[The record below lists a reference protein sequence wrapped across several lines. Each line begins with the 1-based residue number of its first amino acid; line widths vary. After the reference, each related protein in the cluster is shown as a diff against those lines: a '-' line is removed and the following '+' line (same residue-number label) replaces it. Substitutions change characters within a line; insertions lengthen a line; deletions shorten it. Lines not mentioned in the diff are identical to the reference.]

1 MDKLKEFGTIKTTPE
16 QKAKIKQM
24 AQELADNLNGNV
36 KKGPNLSDLC
46 KCGHTYGSHPFLK
59 RRTEGFPMPPA
70 YSCIDCKC
78 KKFELDKNSE

>member
-46 KCGHTYGSHPFLK
+46 KCGHTYNSPPF
-59 RRTEGFPMPPA
+59 F
-70 YSCIDCKC
+70 
-78 KKFELDKNSE
+78 